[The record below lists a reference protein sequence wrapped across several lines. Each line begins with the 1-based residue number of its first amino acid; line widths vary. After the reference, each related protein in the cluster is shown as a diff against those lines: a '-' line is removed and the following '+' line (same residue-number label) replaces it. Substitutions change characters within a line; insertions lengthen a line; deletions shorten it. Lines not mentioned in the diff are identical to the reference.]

1 MNPFR
6 THRGRVAPLDRV
18 NVDTDQIIPKQFL
31 KRIERTGF
39 GQFLFY
45 DWRFSAD
52 GKNNADSVPGK
63 IAGDQFVLDQA
74 RYKGASI
81 LVAGRNFGCGSS
93 REHAVWALADFG
105 FRAVIS
111 SSFADIFANNSTKNG
126 FLTVRLSESEVA
138 ELMRRTRESNDYQL
152 TIDLEQCEV
161 RDEQGFRAKFP
172 VDEFV
177 RQCLL
182 NGLDDIGLTLQHEA
196 EITAFEARH
205 PVSAALSAAER
216 ASS

>member
-1 MNPFR
+1 MKSFR

-52 GKNNADSVPGK
+52 GKKDTN
-63 IAGDQFVLDQA
+63 FVLDMP
-74 RYKGASI
+74 RYKDASI
-81 LVAGRNFGCGSS
+81 LVAGKNFGCGSS

-126 FLTVRLSESEVA
+126 FLTVRLSEEEAAEVT
-138 ELMRRTRESNDYQL
+138 RRALEFSDYEL
-152 TIDLEQCEV
+152 TIDLERCEV
-161 RDEQGFRAKFP
+161 RDDHGFLAKFP
-172 VDEFV
+172 MDEFV
-177 RQCLL
+177 RHCLL

-196 EITAFEARH
+196 QI
-205 PVSAALSAAER
+205 SAYEELYAVPSPLQPTPP
-216 ASS
+216 

>member
-52 GKNNADSVPGK
+52 GKKNAGF
-63 IAGDQFVLDQA
+63 ILDEP
-74 RYKGASI
+74 RYRGASI
-81 LVAGRNFGCGSS
+81 LVAGKNFGCGSS

-126 FLTVRLSESEVA
+126 FLTVRLSEADAA
-138 ELMRRTRESNDYQL
+138 EIMQRARESENYEV
-152 TIDLEQCEV
+152 TIDLERCEV
-161 RDEQGFRAKFP
+161 RDDHG
-172 VDEFV
+172 
-177 RQCLL
+177 
-182 NGLDDIGLTLQHEA
+182 
-196 EITAFEARH
+196 
-205 PVSAALSAAER
+205 
-216 ASS
+216 